1 MVSQS
6 VYTTQRGQGIRLNVP
21 WPQPTT
27 ELRDQRY
34 LVGGLRSLGRGG
46 PWRGP
51 EHHGPVPQP
60 SPTSAWQGQEAGSGP
75 RAGCLAAP
83 RNPAPPWDCVSRGKF
98 SRGQPAFSPMP
109 VGPSAGGGVGG
120 NNTAGGSSPRS
131 GRCSGCAEA
140 TSCLAA
146 RVLTMCSLPFC
157 PLCAWGLSSSYEATP
172 TGVDPT
178 PGLIPNSATA
188 GAGLHHMN
196 LAGWG

>member
-1 MVSQS
+1 MAPTNHRAQGPEVSGGRPEVTGTRRPLEGTRTPWACAPALTHICLAGAGGWVRTQS
-6 VYTTQRGQGIRLNVP
+6 RVP
-21 WPQPTT
+21 GCPP
-27 ELRDQRY
+27 EPCS
-34 LVGGLRSLGRGG
+34 SLGLCF
-46 PWRGP
+46 
-51 EHHGPVPQP
+51 
-60 SPTSAWQGQEAGSGP
+60 QGQIQQ
-75 RAGCLAAP
+75 R
-83 RNPAPPWDCVSRGKF
+83 PASL
-98 SRGQPAFSPMP
+98 QPHACGLQLPI
-109 VGPSAGGGVGG
+109 AWGGGGG

-140 TSCLAA
+140 TSHLAA